1 MTLKEKILDQVQE
14 MPLEVNP
21 TQKDIDN
28 YNLSI
33 SNLNKIAEDFAIGF
47 AEFCSKYHD
56 KNRNIYG
63 EMLHAKSKYDDTYTI
78 KELLEIYKK
87 EKGL

>member
-33 SNLNKIAEDFAIGF
+33 SNLNKIAHEFAIGF
-47 AEFCSKYHD
+47 ADWIRVCKLKQRPYDFENVRELLK
-56 KNRNIYG
+56 IYK
-63 EMLHAKSKYDDTYTI
+63 EE
-78 KELLEIYKK
+78 KEL
-87 EKGL
+87 